1 MPNRIIKESICT
13 SDSIDE
19 LSWLEECFFYRLI
32 VNCDDYGRM
41 DARPKILKSKLFP
54 MKDNLTLKDVENALR
69 KLVDAGCVE
78 TYEYEGKPYLYL
90 PAWEVHQ
97 TVRAKKS
104 KYPDP
109 EEVLRQK
116 NAHESICK
124 QMQADVHVIQSNPN
138 PIRNPNTETRVMRF
152 QEFAE
157 LYPKDGAGTY
167 AVGTEYV
174 KATFMVSEDDLIA
187 AVKNYA
193 EACSIKKTEAQYIL
207 NPENF
212 LKKQVYEQYVPENYK
227 RPDAPKPKNK
237 VEAYNQMMSR
247 DYDFESLE
255 KELLGGGG

>member
-54 MKDNLTLKDVENALR
+54 MKDNLTLKDVENALQ
-69 KLVDAGCVE
+69 KLVDIGCVRI
-78 TYEYEGKPYLYL
+78 YECEGKPYLYL

-109 EEVLRQK
+109 SKSLEK
-116 NAHESICK
+116 KTHECNCIHVH
-124 QMQADVHVIQSNPN
+124 ADVPVIQSNPN
-138 PIRNPNTETRVMRF
+138 PIRNTNTDTRVKRF
-152 QEFAE
+152 PEFAQF
-157 LYPKDGAGTY
+157 YPKTGADTY
-167 AVGTEYV
+167 AVEIEYA
-174 KATFMVSEDDLIA
+174 KTIFIIPEDSLIEAT
-187 AVKNYA
+187 KNYA
-193 EACSIKKTEAQYIL
+193 DACKIKKTEDQYIL

-212 LKKQVYEQYVPENYK
+212 LKKQIWVQYLPENYK
-227 RPDAPKPKNK
+227 KPSPPKQGKTEK
-237 VEAYNQMMSR
+237 YNQMMSR
-247 DYDFESLE
+247 EYDFDALE
-255 KELLGGGG
+255 QELLGGST